1 MRDIYVAGDWIDP
14 RSVVGTKKV
23 SGKVSLDSCLLV
35 DLCNNPHACEH
46 GGRCYVKKG
55 ETYCDCEKTGYTGR
69 TCHFCELKDLFY
81 NIDILL
87 TYIFLI
93 KF

>member
-69 TCHFCELKDLFY
+69 TCHFCELKDLFN
-81 NIDILL
+81 NIGILL
-87 TYIFLI
+87 IYF
-93 KF
+93 